1 MLPELAQKMNK
12 KDGRLVH
19 VIQKLKDAL
28 KTFLELKDIS
38 SEFNKTYD
46 DTAKDVKKSIDVYID
61 QILDE
66 ISQSESDI
74 SKADEIKNIEPL
86 FKQIV

>member
-1 MLPELAQKMNK
+1 M
-12 KDGRLVH
+12 
-19 VIQKLKDAL
+19 
-28 KTFLELKDIS
+28 
-38 SEFNKTYD
+38 
-46 DTAKDVKKSIDVYID
+46 TADDVKKSIDIYID

-74 SKADEIKNIEPL
+74 SKTDEIKNIEPL

>member
-1 MLPELAQKMNK
+1 M
-12 KDGRLVH
+12 
-19 VIQKLKDAL
+19 
-28 KTFLELKDIS
+28 
-38 SEFNKTYD
+38 
-46 DTAKDVKKSIDVYID
+46 TADDVKKSIDIYID